1 MEKFSYTLELYKSK
15 IFNIDTDEECE
26 KLKKASQDAEKIES
40 YFSNVPN
47 KEILRENI
55 ILSFWFN
62 KHMDYKD
69 RINYIRG
76 LVYSRRY
83 IDYKDVFLL
92 LDAIEQDIP
101 VRETTI
107 FEEKGNTTFME
118 QDFFLEAF
126 YEDIRSN
133 FENYVEEQKRKN
145 DDENIET
152 GKRYIMIDNEDDI
165 GMDDEEV
172 RHEIQNTVES
182 LEEELANGMIDLTP
196 KEKVEQF
203 EDNFER
209 YIDIMLKRKNVTED
223 INNRGRE
230 YIVIGMRDWFYYI
243 IGIMKDMIEIDKNQK
258 KILSKDLSQFI

>member
-1 MEKFSYTLELYKSK
+1 MEKYSYTLELYKSK
-15 IFNIDTDEECE
+15 VFNIDTKEDCNA
-26 KLKKASQDAEKIES
+26 LKKASEDAEKIEL
-40 YFSNVPN
+40 YFNDVPN
-47 KEILRENI
+47 KDILRENI

-83 IDYKDVFLL
+83 IDYKDVFSL
-92 LDAIEQDIP
+92 LDEIEQNIP

-107 FEEKGNTTFME
+107 FEEKGFSTFMD

-133 FENYVEEQKRKN
+133 FENYVEEQRRNQEDEKN
-145 DDENIET
+145 NK
-152 GKRYIMIDNEDDI
+152 GYIVIDSEDDI
-165 GMDDEEV
+165 DMEDEET
-172 RHEIQNTVES
+172 REEIKNAVEA

-203 EDNFER
+203 KDNFER
-209 YIDIMLKRKNVTED
+209 YIDIMLKRKNVTD
-223 INNRGRE
+223 DVNNRGRN
-230 YIVIGMRDWFYYI
+230 YIIIGMRDWFYYI
-243 IGIMKDMIEIDKNQK
+243 IGIMEDMIEIDENNK